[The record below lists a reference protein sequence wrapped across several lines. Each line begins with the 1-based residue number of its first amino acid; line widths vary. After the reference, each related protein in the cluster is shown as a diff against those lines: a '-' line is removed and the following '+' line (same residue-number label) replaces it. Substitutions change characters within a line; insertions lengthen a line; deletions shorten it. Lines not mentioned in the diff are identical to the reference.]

1 MLRLLQEYGIF
12 ELRITGKE
20 SHYILN
26 SLYIIVLISSMLN
39 ASTARGWSSQIDRQA
54 NRLRVADVD

>member
-1 MLRLLQEYGIF
+1 MLRLLQKYGIF

-39 ASTARGWSSQIDRQA
+39 GST
-54 NRLRVADVD
+54 RLVADPVTPIDKRTGYE